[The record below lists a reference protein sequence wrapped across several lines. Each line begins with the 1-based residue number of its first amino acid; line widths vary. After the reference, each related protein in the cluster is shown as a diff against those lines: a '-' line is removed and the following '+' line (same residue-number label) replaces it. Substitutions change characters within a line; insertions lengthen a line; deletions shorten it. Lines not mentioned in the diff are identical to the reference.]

1 MTPKKTRDGLLKD
14 GTSRLAKAGNRRGM
28 PRIMWLAI
36 VVCIVGAALLF
47 RGQGG
52 DVPAGIGER
61 RSVVTVGADT
71 AAAPAAAPRSGDVD
85 ITTET
90 RAITP
95 EMPSG
100 QAAAATEAAT
110 RTETTPPPAETTA
123 PAPAKTTPAKTTPAT
138 STTTAKPAAKPAAPA
153 VTPASEGPWLV
164 QAGSFGQ
171 AENADRAAA
180 ALRTKG
186 WDARVKVGNTSD
198 GSMIHRVQ
206 IGWFATR
213 QDAETF
219 IKQNRKDLAGAIA
232 VHR

>member
-1 MTPKKTRDGLLKD
+1 MTPKKNRDGLLKD

-71 AAAPAAAPRSGDVD
+71 AAAPMAAPRSGDVD

-95 EMPSG
+95 EKPSG
-100 QAAAATEAAT
+100 QAAAAAESAQKTESAPK
-110 RTETTPPPAETTA
+110 TETSTPPAEKPAAATT
-123 PAPAKTTPAKTTPAT
+123 TTK
-138 STTTAKPAAKPAAPA
+138 TTTAKPAAKPAEPA
-153 VTPASEGPWLV
+153 VTPASAGAWLV